1 MIELTAKELKTKIQR
16 LSWKRLTAI
25 YLESKSPT
33 VKEMIQ
39 KEARRC
45 GYGMRGLIVA
55 HTLRR
60 FENSCH
66 E

>member
-1 MIELTAKELKTKIQR
+1 MKKITEKELKNKIER

-25 YLESKSPT
+25 YLESKNRA

-45 GYGMRGLIVA
+45 GYRMRGLIVA
-55 HTLRR
+55 HALGR
-60 FENSCH
+60 FENPGC
-66 E
+66 